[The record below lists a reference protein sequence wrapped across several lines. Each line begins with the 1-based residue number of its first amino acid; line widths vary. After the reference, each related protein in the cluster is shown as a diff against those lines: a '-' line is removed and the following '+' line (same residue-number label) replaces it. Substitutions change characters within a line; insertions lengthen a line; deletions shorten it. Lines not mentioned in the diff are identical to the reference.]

1 MIPITDDVTK
11 SWFAPLTW
19 LLIIATS
26 IISIWALNTTEARQL
41 SLLQH
46 FTYIGNT
53 SSLSVGD
60 QVVRMF
66 SATLLHADYFHLFF
80 NMLFLFAFG
89 LSLEKRL
96 GALRFLVLYVGSAM
110 SGWLV
115 YGATNHTDAFALG
128 ASGAISGIIVT
139 YLFLFPQ
146 AKFLSAVLI
155 LWIVKF
161 FYIRAWVY
169 IVLWISVQ
177 IWSVKYDTDAH
188 VAYGA
193 HFGGILFGVFFGV
206 IARYFNFQR
215 KLQV

>member
-19 LLIIATS
+19 LLILATS
-26 IISIWALNTTEARQL
+26 TISIWALNTTETRQL
-41 SLLQH
+41 SLVQH
-46 FTYIGNT
+46 FTYSANA
-53 SSLSVGD
+53 SHLSVSN

-66 SATLLHADYFHLFF
+66 SSTMLHADYLHLFF

-89 LSLEKRL
+89 LSLEKKL
-96 GALRFLVLYVGSAM
+96 SALRFLALYVGSAM
-110 SGWLV
+110 SGWFV
-115 YGATNHTDAFALG
+115 YGVTNHTDSFALG

-155 LWIVKF
+155 LWVVRF

-169 IVLWISVQ
+169 IVLWISLQ
-177 IWSVKYDTDAH
+177 IWSVTYNTDSH

-193 HFGGILFGVFFGV
+193 HFGGILFGALFGV
-206 IARYFNFQR
+206 ISRFSNFQR
-215 KLQV
+215 IQRG